1 MYQLRR
7 DIETEDAAMAW
18 VTAIGLM
25 SGTSYDGIDVALR
38 LPDANQAALGLRSIF
53 KRLSR

>member
-53 KRLSR
+53 RRLSR